1 MANDLT
7 ADLIQKIIDKSLEP
21 INKRL
26 EELQEEIDLMGDI
39 IGRDGD
45 VRFSEEE

>member
-1 MANDLT
+1 MTDLT

-26 EELQEEIDLMGDI
+26 DDLEEEINVIGDV

-45 VRFSEEE
+45 VKLTDEE